1 MNLTAA
7 CVLIAWYS
15 QEKWVCL
22 LTSTWYLLSPSLMSV
37 YLLICIFCRWFGYNL
52 LAGTR
57 SFPVQPAL
65 QQLSHMAGVFSS
77 WSDRVVFVLH
87 DNATLLFQSK
97 TSRREEKTF
106 PGLSTQALPTWQQV
120 PLVTGSW
127 DKVFTRVG
135 IMRKQGSHCPSDI
148 CWKYCFCLG
157 TTPKP
162 GFASCT
168 FWRNMEL
175 EAFNNADFM
184 LHSVSDWRQTIWW
197 ILASWRSIC

>member
-37 YLLICIFCRWFGYNL
+37 YLLTCIFCRWFGYNL
-52 LAGTR
+52 VAGTQ

-87 DNATLLFQSK
+87 VNATLLLQRK

-127 DKVFTRVG
+127 DKVFTRESKGVTVHQ
-135 IMRKQGSHCPSDI
+135 IFAGSN
-148 CWKYCFCLG
+148 CFCLG

-168 FWRNMEL
+168 FWNNTEL

-184 LHSVSDWRQTIWW
+184 LHRVFQIGDRQSDGFWH
-197 ILASWRSIC
+197 LGEAFA